1 MKYQKAD
8 QTPDSTFMLE
18 SVSAKKISTTIGNLY
33 LPPCLSMKKKTK
45 NGTELAR
52 KNGYLSR

>member
-8 QTPDSTFMLE
+8 QTPDSTLMLE
-18 SVSAKKISTTIGNLY
+18 SVSPNKISTITGNLY
-33 LPPCLSMKKKTK
+33 LPPCLSLKKKTK
-45 NGTELAR
+45 NGTELAS